1 MMIKKIKN
9 AEKQMLMLLLEAIDI
24 ISMPQC

>member
-1 MMIKKIKN
+1 MMIKKIKT